1 MMAEEHEDETEQ
13 RLKDSMNGPKTLKP
27 DEQHHYLGT
36 FRERV
41 YLTISV
47 AQAKQ
52 QDWSATATKVL
63 TAHKDAQ
70 LIINGNLGSSLTRP
84 YQLAAI
90 KSDAKFIT
98 KTDPFYHTRPTD
110 LAIVIASDHAV
121 YQSPVDVEKVAASLH
136 TTPTNRNNDQ
146 QQSSGWLHLF

>member
-1 MMAEEHEDETEQ
+1 MMAEEREDETEQ

-47 AQAKQ
+47 TQAKQ
-52 QDWSATATKVL
+52 HDWSATASKVL
-63 TAHKDAQ
+63 AAHKDSQ
-70 LIINGNLGSSLTRP
+70 LIINGNLASSLTRP

-90 KSDAKFIT
+90 KADAKFII

-121 YQSPVDVEKVAASLH
+121 YQSPVDVEKVATSLH
-136 TTPTNRNNDQ
+136 TASVNRTNDQ
-146 QQSSGWLHLF
+146 HQSSGWLHLF